1 MSNPFSRLRDTALGR
16 TPHQAVP
23 LKPIS
28 LNTNP
33 DGSVDTAPRILLVF
47 PVFSHVLPAAFS
59 AFTTL
64 LLHAGRHCPNYKFD
78 VLVQERSLL
87 HSAMNGA
94 AKVCVEN
101 PFYQGMIAFD
111 DDCLPPPHLIER
123 LLAHWEH
130 GHHVVAG
137 VGYMRGYPHTTT
149 VGRFYPEGTM
159 IVGDKQQG
167 FEWLDDLSK
176 ETPDAHGLLT
186 VDFCGMPAMFIS
198 RACLYAIEGT
208 PFGHSDKTGAVTTHD
223 IYFCNKARDKGFTIE
238 VDVTLECAHIGPAPL
253 ITRQTRDFAR
263 AAVGVKE

>member
-1 MSNPFSRLRDTALGR
+1 MPSKMLDRMLGR
-16 TPHQAVP
+16 AAHQAKAM
-23 LKPIS
+23 KPIS
-28 LNTNP
+28 LNRNP
-33 DGSVDTAPRILLVF
+33 DGSVDTTPRVLLVF
-47 PVFSHVLPAAFS
+47 PIFMQVLPAAFS
-59 AFTTL
+59 AFAAM
-64 LLHAGRHCPNYKFD
+64 LLHAARHCPTYKFD

-94 AKVCVEN
+94 AKTCIEN
-101 PFYQGMIAFD
+101 PFYVGMIAFD
-111 DDCLPPPHLIER
+111 DDCLPPAHLIER

-167 FEWLDDLSK
+167 FEWLDDLAK
-176 ETPDAHGLLT
+176 ETPDEHGLLA

-198 RACLYAIEGT
+198 RKCLYAIEG
-208 PFGHSDKTGAVTTHD
+208 PHFGHADKTGAITTHD

-238 VDVTLECAHIGPAPL
+238 VDVTLECAHIGPAPI
-253 ITRQTRDFAR
+253 ITRSTRDLAR
-263 AAVGVKE
+263 AAVEPKE